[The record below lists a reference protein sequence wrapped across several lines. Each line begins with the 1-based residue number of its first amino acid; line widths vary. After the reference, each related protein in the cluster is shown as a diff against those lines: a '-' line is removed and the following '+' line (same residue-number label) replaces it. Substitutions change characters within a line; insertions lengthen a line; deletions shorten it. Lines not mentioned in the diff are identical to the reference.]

1 MAQQQA
7 QAAGQTQAQAR
18 AASGSQPQPALDEH
32 GQRVRG
38 IFSNIAGRYEAFN
51 ALSSLGIY
59 RYWLRVMAR
68 TAACKPTDLV
78 LDVAGGAGDVS
89 FELCRVC
96 PPAAIELTDFCP
108 EMLDVARG
116 RIEAGE
122 NRGVPV
128 TCDVADAMALPFPD
142 DSFDVLT
149 VAYGLRNF
157 SDRVASMRQ
166 ALRVLRPGGT
176 YVALEFS
183 TPSNAGWRALY
194 GWYRDHML
202 PLIGGAVTRDRA
214 GFDYLAR
221 SIREF
226 PSQET
231 ICGELRGVGFA
242 DVGYHDCTGG
252 IATVYRA
259 TRPLA

>member
-1 MAQQQA
+1 MVDEQPTPQNSASE
-7 QAAGQTQAQAR
+7 AAGAN
-18 AASGSQPQPALDEH
+18 LDDH
-32 GQRVRG
+32 GRRVCG
-38 IFSNIAGRYEAFN
+38 IFSNIATRYEAFN
-51 ALSSLGIY
+51 ALSSMGIY

-108 EMLDVARG
+108 EMLDVARQ
-116 RIEAGE
+116 RIAAGE

-142 DSFDVLT
+142 EGFDVLT

-157 SDRVASMRQ
+157 SDRVASMRE

-183 TPSNAGWRALY
+183 TPANPAWRALY

-226 PSQET
+226 PSQDV
-231 ICGELRGVGFA
+231 ICEELRGVGFA

-252 IATVYRA
+252 VATVYRA
-259 TRPLA
+259 VRPRA